1 MLLDEATSA
10 LDTESERIVQEALD
24 RAREGRTTIV
34 IAHRLSTIYNS
45 DAIAVISN
53 GVVAEIGTH
62 SELLQQQDIYY
73 RLNQNQIKKHSGER
87 ERSESA
93 SFAMDPD
100 DS

>member
-62 SELLQQQDIYY
+62 SELLQQQGIYY
-73 RLNQNQIKKHSGER
+73 RLNQNQMKKDSEERRER
-87 ERSESA
+87 ERSN
-93 SFAMDPD
+93 F
-100 DS
+100 